1 MLIARKSM
9 LESERSA
16 LTSMVNFNKQLQN
29 KQQSN
34 DTVNNLQQKLNK
46 SSDIKENK
54 TQEAGASLS
63 GCMSENAE
71 QAPPS
76 PSGGNATGAAGTPPS
91 SQPQSGSG
99 PACQKYK
106 QANQEAVTATFNEAQ
121 VMSELES
128 ARFLLNSKGQFN
140 SFLQTRVNNLEVE
153 ISSIDAD
160 LNESKPYLGEVADS
174 REFRDLNSI
183 LNETEQSLD
192 DGWLAFSYDSES
204 SHIDSDQETT
214 STTGSASLG
223 VGITASVGGPAIGA
237 GVQAGVNV
245 GRGTADLKQAL
256 NSANLKVSGEL
267 LRVVIKRPWFRPSLF
282 LNPSLSFVSNKHCIK
297 YALNIYYTC

>member
-9 LESERSA
+9 LQSELSA
-16 LTSMVNFNKQLQN
+16 LTSMVTFNNQN
-29 KQQSN
+29 KQQSE
-34 DTVNNLQQKLNK
+34 DTVNNLQHKLDK
-46 SSDIKENK
+46 SSEIKENK
-54 TQEAGASLS
+54 TNEAGTSLS
-63 GCMSENAE
+63 ECMSENAE

-76 PSGGNATGAAGTPPS
+76 SNGGSTTGAVGTPPS

-106 QANQEAVTATFNEAQ
+106 QANQEVVTATFNEAQ
-121 VMSELES
+121 VKSELDS

-153 ISSIDAD
+153 LRSIDAD

-192 DGWLAFSYDSES
+192 DGWLAFSYDSDS
-204 SHIDSDQETT
+204 SHIDSDQETK
-214 STTGSASLG
+214 STTVSASFG
-223 VGITASVGGPAIGA
+223 VVGPGWGI
-237 GVQAGVNV
+237 QAAANYGK
-245 GRGTADLKQAL
+245 GTADLKQAL

-282 LNPSLSFVSNKHCIK
+282 LNPSLSFVSNKHCRSK
-297 YALNIYYTC
+297 HAFNHVYGLGEDD

>member
-1 MLIARKSM
+1 
-9 LESERSA
+9 
-16 LTSMVNFNKQLQN
+16 MVTFNNQN
-29 KQQSN
+29 KQQSE
-34 DTVNNLQQKLNK
+34 DTVNNLQHKLDK
-46 SSDIKENK
+46 SSEIKENK
-54 TQEAGASLS
+54 TQEAGTSLS

-91 SQPQSGSG
+91 SPPQSGSG

-183 LNETEQSLD
+183 LNETEQSQD
-192 DGWLAFSYDSES
+192 DGWLAFSYDSDS
-204 SHIDSDQETT
+204 SHIDSDQETK
-214 STTGSASLG
+214 SIAVSANLG
-223 VGITASVGGPAIGA
+223 AGITASLGGHAIGV

-245 GRGTADLKQAL
+245 GIGTADLKQAL

-282 LNPSLSFVSNKHCIK
+282 LDPSLSFVSNKHCIK
-297 YALNIYYTC
+297 